1 MTLQQNAPTDANGN
15 GAGLAGPIAADISNA
30 IVRLVREHIGKGPTQ
45 AKTLLQDDVVV
56 TVLRGGFTQA
66 EKTLYRAGRADV
78 VDDSRRAMQDV
89 LEREMRAAV
98 ERLTGRRVTA
108 FMSANHHEP
117 DASVEVFLL
126 ERDGANGAGNGSVR
140 ADQVG

>member
-1 MTLQQNAPTDANGN
+1 MTVQQHPGSVVD
-15 GAGLAGPIAADISNA
+15 GPALTGPVASEISNA
-30 IVRLVREHIGKGPTQ
+30 IVRLVREHFGKGPTQ
-45 AKTLLQDDVVV
+45 AKTLLHDDVVV

-66 EKTLYRAGRADV
+66 EKTLYKAGRADV
-78 VDDSRRAMQDV
+78 VHESRRAMQDV

-98 ERLTGRRVTA
+98 ERLTGRRVAA

-126 ERDGANGAGNGSVR
+126 ERDDANGTGNGAAR
-140 ADQVG
+140 IED

>member
-1 MTLQQNAPTDANGN
+1 MTLQSVTD
-15 GAGLAGPIAADISNA
+15 GAGLSGPVAADISNA
-30 IVRLVREHIGKGPTQ
+30 MVRLVREHFGKGPTQ
-45 AKTLLQDDVVV
+45 AKTLLHDDVVV

-66 EKTLYRAGRADV
+66 EKTLYKAGRADV
-78 VDDSRRAMQDV
+78 VHESRRAMQDV

-126 ERDGANGAGNGSVR
+126 DRGEANGAGNGTAR
-140 ADQVG
+140 IDEVG